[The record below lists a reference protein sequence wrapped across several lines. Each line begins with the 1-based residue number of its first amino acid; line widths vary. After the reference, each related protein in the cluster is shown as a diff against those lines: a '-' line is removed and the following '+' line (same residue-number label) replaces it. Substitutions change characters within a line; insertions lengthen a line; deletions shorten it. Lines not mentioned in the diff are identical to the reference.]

1 MFKCQKCGKSSL
13 SYEKQNKVIIK
24 QRNRIYWNVITLDF
38 LTKQK
43 KYLQFKEKDYKILEE
58 LKEKGVKVIK
68 EYFSKGSEIVK
79 EIVICDK
86 CK

>member
-1 MFKCQKCGKSSL
+1 MFVCEKCKKLSL
-13 SYEKQNKVIIK
+13 VGEKQNKVIIK
-24 QRNRIYWNVITLDF
+24 RRNRIYWNVITLDF

-58 LKEKGVKVIK
+58 LKEKGIKVIK

>member
-1 MFKCQKCGKSSL
+1 MKSSL
-13 SYEKQNKVIIK
+13 GEKQTKIIIK

-43 KYLQFKEKDYKILEE
+43 KYLQFKEKDLKILTE
-58 LKEKGVKVIK
+58 LKEKGIKVIK

-79 EIVICDK
+79 EIVICNK